1 MENVETKD
9 LKSRINKYIILYNL
23 RAVSDL
29 EGLIENI
36 EINPGDVKY
45 TGSKLYWFL
54 MNKYYNIALKIA
66 STEPKM
72 SLTSVSDKMK
82 QLLRKDLEELY
93 HLDKNKRLVKTN
105 SRINDIIDPIIK
117 DVLEPWYEKYG
128 TTKSTKSDP
137 KGVERIE
144 KIKTSYDDYVKS
156 NPNSVLASGYAEV
169 LSDSTGVVAISFNSP
184 NTKEIMRV
192 HLVNRRKVHYV
203 NLGKGHIMLD
213 GSVSTTTL
221 KEVKY
226 RVHLIVSKTTNKEYY
241 KQVAKFLET
250 VL

>member
-1 MENVETKD
+1 MENVETNE
-9 LKSRINKYIILYNL
+9 LKLKINKYLQEYRLQNVTDL
-23 RAVSDL
+23 KGLMVS
-29 EGLIENI
+29 IES
-36 EINPGDVKY
+36 NPGDFKY

-54 MNKYYNIALKIA
+54 QNKYYNFALQFTKSVPNRELSEITSKI
-66 STEPKM
+66 
-72 SLTSVSDKMK
+72 K
-82 QLLRKDLEELY
+82 QLVHKDLVTLY
-93 HLDKNKRLVKTN
+93 SLDVNKRLVKTN
-105 SRINDIIDPIIK
+105 SRINDIVDPIEK
-117 DVLEPWYEKYG
+117 YLLKPWYEKYG
-128 TTKSTKSDP
+128 LTKSTKSDP

-144 KIKTSYDDYVKS
+144 KIKTSYDAYVKD
-156 NPNSVLASGYAEV
+156 NPQSVLASGYAEV
-169 LSDSTGVVAISFNSP
+169 LSDSAGDVAISFNSP

-192 HLVNRRKVHYV
+192 HLVNRRKVHYI
-203 NLGKGHIMLD
+203 NIGKGHIMLD